1 MKKLLLLGCLFCLTA
16 SLFGQNIMFLNYEKY
31 ASYDKV
37 KGFCH
42 EQPAT
47 DVLFEENEELMLV
60 QLESFIFRY
69 QFHDEQLYQITMTKE
84 FDDYKTAR
92 VTEKGI
98 LHYFDAIGANPV
110 ENISLG
116 NTRRYVY
123 LRDAR
128 VMELFI
134 TYHHAKAITFELSSK
149 FVEHTPAYALD
160 KYTDLLAGTLIS
172 KKD

>member
-1 MKKLLLLGCLFCLTA
+1 
-16 SLFGQNIMFLNYEKY
+16 MFLNYEKY

-42 EQPAT
+42 DQPLT

-60 QLESFIFRY
+60 QLKSFIFRY
-69 QFHDEQLYQITMTKE
+69 EFHDEQLYQITMTKE
-84 FDDYKTAR
+84 FNDFKTAR

-98 LHYFDAIGANPV
+98 LHYFDAIGAQLV

-116 NTRRYVY
+116 NTRHYVC
-123 LRDAR
+123 LRDGR

-149 FVEHTPAYALD
+149 FVDRSPAYALD
-160 KYTDLLAGTLIS
+160 KYTDLVAGTLIS